1 MRAMNERRSG
11 GRYAAARYCARI
23 VALLALVALW
33 PGASR
38 AVTLFG
44 SNFQSPGKIWDP
56 GFSIFGEEASPRL
69 DLDGLLRY
77 QFLDAQLNNAGQN
90 VMVPEVDVQANL
102 QLTATQRV
110 YALVRPLEYGDRE
123 PTYFQFGNN
132 HGWTGRFDATPQ
144 ALFYEGEP
152 FNWLSP
158 SDRVP
163 LDLNLTVGR
172 IPLFLHNGLW
182 FNNFFDG
189 FALSKNNIQ
198 LGNLSNF
205 NIMYFLTLGQ
215 TQPGI
220 SLDTVTRREADKHV
234 MGLDINFDWS
244 DYFVEASWA
253 MSYDNDRVP
262 SDPENLNRNFWALS
276 ITRSFSYDAGVSF
289 RAMGSTAN
297 STAGDGELFVL
308 EAQRGVLGTQLY
320 SNVFGATKNWKNP
333 SVQGSALN
341 REGILFTFDRLVA
354 TPQLNPRAY
363 GTVGGV
369 VGDILNPRGHVTFT
383 PEFGWL
389 IDNLSTNNDQVGLA
403 LLTQVDLASL
413 ILPGKTLSDLK
424 RRGLLYGAL
433 LKWTVNAI
441 RNENTH
447 LAGERFDYGSN
458 LEFIYQF

>member
-1 MRAMNERRSG
+1 MRATTQPKTAYHFARGLSG
-11 GRYAAARYCARI
+11 AW
-23 VALLALVALW
+23 LVALAALVMSW
-33 PGASR
+33 PSQGL

-44 SNFQSPGKIWDP
+44 SNYLSPGKIWDP

-69 DLDGLLRY
+69 DVDGLLRY
-77 QFLDAQLNNAGQN
+77 QFLDAQLDNAGQN
-90 VMVPEVDVQANL
+90 VMVPQVDLQANL

-123 PTYFQFGNN
+123 PTYFKFGNN
-132 HGWTGRFDATPQ
+132 HGWTGSFDATPQ

-158 SDRVP
+158 SDRLP

-172 IPLFLHNGLW
+172 VPMVLHNGLW

-198 LGNLSNF
+198 LGNLSNL

-215 TQPGI
+215 TQPGLT
-220 SLDTVTRREADKHV
+220 LDTASRREADKHV
-234 MGLDINFDWS
+234 MGLDFNLDFS

-262 SDPENLNRNFWALS
+262 SDRQNLNRNFWAVS
-276 ITRSFSYDAGVSF
+276 VTRSFSYDAGVSL

-320 SNVFGATKNWKNP
+320 SNIFGATKNWKAP
-333 SVQGSALN
+333 SVQGSPLN
-341 REGILFTFDRLVA
+341 REGILYTFDRLVA

-363 GTVGGV
+363 GTVGGT

-389 IDNLSTNNDQVGLA
+389 IDNLSTSNDQVGLA
-403 LLTQVDLASL
+403 MLTQIDLASL
-413 ILPGKTLSDLK
+413 IIPGNTLGDLK

-433 LKWTVNAI
+433 LKWTVNVI